1 MRTDDPR
8 PFIEALQRSGMANA
22 VIRARLLLDGWTEDV
37 LDPLFAEL
45 APAVVA
51 QVDAREQAQKAHARY
66 SLAGAVVAVVIA
78 AAGLGALGGFSIRP
92 PATYAISLPSPDGAT
107 TTMPSLSYGALPAL
121 ADPAYFADVKHSLV
135 AARASFVS
143 ANLTAMQLEVYRDGQ
158 LALTVPILAKGKVG
172 SWWETPVGIYRIE
185 TKEESHF
192 SSFGHVYQPWS
203 MQFQGNFFIHGW
215 PTYEDGTPVAS
226 SYSGGCIRL
235 STDDAKNVYE
245 LSDVK
250 MPVLVFKE
258 AGGADEFTYRLKT
271 PAISAGR
278 YLVVDM
284 DTATVLASK
293 GADEQAPIAS
303 ITKLVTALVATEYI
317 NLDKQITVPRS
328 ALVYTAVPR
337 LKAGQ
342 KVRAYDLLYLVLQES
357 SNEAAEALASVVGR
371 AQFIFYMNAKAR
383 AIGLEGT
390 NFTDPSGAKN
400 DLSSPKDLF
409 ALLRYIDENRR
420 FVLEMTAGN
429 LKDSAYGA
437 SAFRSLENF
446 NEVDDAPGRFLGGK
460 IGQTNEAGETYAG
473 IYEVQV
479 DGKPRRVAVIVLGST
494 GVQRDVAALL
504 RFVGSAYAS
513 Q

>member
-8 PFIEALQRSGMANA
+8 PFIETLQRSGMANA

-45 APAVVA
+45 APAVIA
-51 QVDAREQAQKAHARY
+51 QVDAREQAQKEHMRY

-92 PATYAISLPSPDGAT
+92 PATYAISLPSPGAT
-107 TTMPSLSYGALPAL
+107 STMPVLAYGALPAL

-135 AARASFVS
+135 AAHASFVS

-158 LALTVPILAKGKVG
+158 RALTVPILAKGKVG

-235 STDDAKNVYE
+235 STDDAKRVYE

-258 AGGADEFTYRLKT
+258 SARDDEFTYRLKT
-271 PAISAGR
+271 PSVSAAQ

-293 GADEQAPIAS
+293 GAEDQAPIAS

-317 NLDKQITVPRS
+317 NLDKTISVPYS
-328 ALVYTAVPR
+328 SLVYSAVPR

-357 SNEAAEALASVVGR
+357 SNEASEALASAVGR

-390 NFTDPSGAKN
+390 NFTDPSGAKS

-409 ALLRYIDENRR
+409 TLLRYIDENRR

-437 SAFRSLENF
+437 PAFRSLQNF
-446 NEVDDAPGRFLGGK
+446 NEIDNAPGTFLGGK

-473 IYEVQV
+473 IYEVKV
-479 DGKPRRVAVIVLGST
+479 DGKPRRIAVIVLGSKEAKH
-494 GVQRDVAALL
+494 DVAALL
-504 RFVGSAYAS
+504 RFVSVSYAS